1 MRHFSKYTSSKNT
14 NSINNNSTNN
24 IDEMWVHIT
33 TKGVKA

>member
-24 IDEMWVHIT
+24 IDELWANIT
-33 TKGVKA
+33 KKGVKA